1 MADRASE
8 AAAALDLRSA
18 DAVAGVFRAAAAAG
32 LNAKCRV
39 GSIDFIEPRGVIL
52 ATGDLHDNPIH
63 FARVLEEARL
73 GEDSDATPQHLTL
86 HELIHGDR
94 LINGMD
100 LSHRVLARAAALKAA
115 MPERVHVLLANHEL
129 SQIVGSGVV
138 KDGVRM
144 VDAFNEGVEY
154 AFGSGAEDVHAAIGE
169 FIRSLPLALVS
180 GRAPGTDAPLGVLF
194 AHSLPGPEMM
204 DRFDVGVLDRALT
217 EEDYTPRK
225 GSAHI
230 MVWGRRHEPEQLVEL
245 AKRWGVSRFVLGHEK
260 APEGWLAVEPNA
272 VVLNSDHEKGVALRM
287 DLAAPAPWPPSS
299 AWEFVSLHEEK

>member
-18 DAVAGVFRAAAAAG
+18 QAVAGVFRAAAAAG

-39 GSIDFIEPRGVIL
+39 RSIDSIEPRGVIL

-73 GEDSDATPQHLTL
+73 GEDSDESPRHLTL

-154 AFGSGAEDVHAAIGE
+154 AFGSGAEDVHAAIAE

-180 GRAPGTDAPLGVLF
+180 GRALGTEAPQGVLF
-194 AHSLPGPEMM
+194 AHSLPGPELM
-204 DRFDVGVLDRALT
+204 DRFDVGVLDRPLT

-272 VVLNSDHEKGVALRM
+272 VVLNSDHEKGVALRI
-287 DLAAPAPWPPSS
+287 DLGALPASPPSS
-299 AWEFVSLHEEK
+299 AWEFISLNEEN

>member
-8 AAAALDLRSA
+8 AAAALDLRSPE
-18 DAVAGVFRAAAAAG
+18 AVAGVFRAAATAG
-32 LNAKCRV
+32 LSARCRV
-39 GSIDFIEPRGVIL
+39 GSIDSIEPRGVIL

-115 MPERVHVLLANHEL
+115 MPERIHVLLANHEL

-154 AFGSGAEDVHAAIGE
+154 AFGAGAEDVHAAIGE
-169 FIRSLPLALVS
+169 FVRSLPLALVS
-180 GRAPGTDAPLGVLF
+180 GRGTSQGVLF

-204 DRFDVGVLDRALT
+204 DRFDVEVLERPLT
-217 EEDYTPRK
+217 EGDYTPRK

-230 MVWGRRHEPEQLVEL
+230 MVWGRRHEPEQLVDL

-260 APEGWLAVEPNA
+260 APEGWMAVEPNA
-272 VVLNSDHEKGVALRM
+272 VVLNSDHERGVALRM
-287 DLAAPAPWPPSS
+287 DLGASAPWPPSS
-299 AWEFVSLHEEK
+299 AWEFVSLNEEN